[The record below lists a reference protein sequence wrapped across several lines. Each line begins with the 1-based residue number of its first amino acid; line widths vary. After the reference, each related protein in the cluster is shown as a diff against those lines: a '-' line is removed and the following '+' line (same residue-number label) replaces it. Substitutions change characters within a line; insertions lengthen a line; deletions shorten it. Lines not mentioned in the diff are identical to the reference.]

1 MAIEAQTVE
10 AIAYQLLKDIARAE
24 NKTEGETD
32 AIAPGQGIREYIL
45 DTYAECLQ
53 AALRLSSLRPP
64 VAGA

>member
-53 AALRLSSLRPP
+53 TVKVHMSRLPDVP
-64 VAGA
+64 A